1 MDSQSCLLRDFEQ
14 SQGLV
19 IDPVSKFYVRTSGH
33 DIDAA
38 STAVSTL
45 YSRSHG
51 SHIVS
56 SGMNAIMLTF
66 MALQKHVGDVKCA
79 GDGKAYE
86 LSPVIIMGDELYS
99 DTQSHVVD
107 WLRENGFRVLL
118 TDPSDYSRT
127 MDLVKEHKERLVAM
141 FFESCSN
148 PSGAVVDWKILQETR
163 ELNPGTWLIID
174 NTWLSPAIFNPFEYG
189 AHIVLES
196 GTKYLS
202 GGQFI
207 IGQITTCS
215 PDHPSDALITRQR
228 RLLGIHVS
236 PLYCRQLVAQLASI
250 QDRVIGA
257 VKRAQKFL
265 KRVDEAK
272 GICAEIPGEA
282 DGIREAIPDEVDVWN
297 RTEIQYSGI
306 PNKRFA
312 SGIIYFKIKIAKAPL
327 KTSKWKGHVLN
338 MIEDQGI
345 KAETSYGKPY
355 DSICNWVHRSHDKE
369 QIMIRLAFGYDNNIS
384 NVDTLFRNMTCLVL
398 SL

>member
-1 MDSQSCLLRDFEQ
+1 MDSQACLRSSLEQ
-14 SQGLV
+14 NQGLV

-33 DIDAA
+33 DIDTA
-38 STAVSTL
+38 SIAVSNL

-66 MALQKHVGDVKCA
+66 MALQRYVGDIKRT
-79 GDGKAYE
+79 DDEQAYE

-127 MDLVKEHKERLVAM
+127 MDLVKEHKDRLVAM

-148 PSGAVVDWKILQETR
+148 PSGAVVDWKILPETR
-163 ELNPGTWLIID
+163 ELNPAAWLIID
-174 NTWLSPAIFNPFEYG
+174 NTWLSPVIFNPFKHG

-215 PDHPSDALITRQR
+215 PDHPSDVLITRQK

-236 PLYCRQLVAQLASI
+236 PLYCRQLVAQLESI
-250 QDRVIGA
+250 QSRVIGA
-257 VKRAQKFL
+257 VKRARKFL
-265 KRVDEAK
+265 ELVDESRT
-272 GICAEIPGEA
+272 GGPEGYEYC
-282 DGIREAIPDEVDVWN
+282 VWD

-306 PNKRFA
+306 PDKRFA
-312 SGIIYFKIKIAKAPL
+312 SGIIYIKIKITNAKL

-338 MIEDQGI
+338 MIEEQGI

-369 QIMIRLAFGYDNNIS
+369 HIMIRLSFGYDNTICD
-384 NVDTLFRNMTCLVL
+384 VDTLFRNMTYLIL
-398 SL
+398 SM

>member
-1 MDSQSCLLRDFEQ
+1 MDSQACLRSSLEQ
-14 SQGLV
+14 NQGLV

-33 DIDAA
+33 DIDTA
-38 STAVSTL
+38 SIAVSNL

-66 MALQKHVGDVKCA
+66 MVLQRYIGDIKRA
-79 GDGKAYE
+79 DDGQAYE
-86 LSPVIIMGDELYS
+86 FSPVIIMGDELYS

-148 PSGAVVDWKILQETR
+148 PSGAVVEWKILQETR
-163 ELNPGTWLIID
+163 ELNPEVWLIID
-174 NTWLSPAIFNPFEYG
+174 NTWLSPVIFNPFKHG

-236 PLYCRQLVAQLASI
+236 PLYCRQLVAQLESI
-250 QDRVIGA
+250 QDRVISA

-265 KRVDEAK
+265 ELVDK
-272 GICAEIPGEA
+272 SKDFCASMTSETETGDFDA
-282 DGIREAIPDEVDVWN
+282 WN
-297 RTEIQYSGI
+297 RCEIQYSGI

-312 SGIIYFKIKIAKAPL
+312 SGIIYFKIKITDAKL

-355 DSICNWVHRSHDKE
+355 DSICNWVHRSHNKE
-369 QIMIRLAFGYDNNIS
+369 QVMIRLAFGHDNSILA
-384 NVDTLFRNMTCLVL
+384 VDTLFTKITSLIL
-398 SL
+398 SM